1 MNELQIF
8 TFKSQ
13 EIRTLLVN
21 GEPHFVAN
29 DVAKTLG
36 YSNPRDALSK
46 HVDDEDKG
54 VAKCDTLGGKQN
66 LTIINESGLYSLILS
81 SKLPTAK
88 KFKRWVTSEV
98 LPAIRKHGAYMT
110 DEKAFEVV
118 NNPTGLADLLKQA
131 ADQLNAKDKEI
142 EILKPKADKYDRY
155 LGYKGLITIT
165 EIAKEYGMSGRE
177 LNRFLHDKGII
188 FKRGGQWFVYQKYAE
203 LGLASYEIFMP
214 GDREVRRSL
223 KWTTKGEQFIRDL
236 LEAEGIMPV
245 LERPS
250 QMTFQEAEVEYDGEY
265 YTASNIAYYLGLG
278 QEWILKIGE
287 IANRLHIKPRFTDS
301 NAYCRKTLDEN
312 GFIRWEYTMRGA
324 AMIEQEINK
333 IMALSEEATK

>member
-1 MNELQIF
+1 MKDLKVFNF
-8 TFKSQ
+8 DDQ
-13 EIRTLLVN
+13 EVRTLLIDD
-21 GEPHFVAN
+21 EPYFVGK
-29 DVAKTLG
+29 DVATILG
-36 YSNPRDALSK
+36 YVKPANAIKKYVPDK
-46 HVDDEDKG
+46 FKG
-54 VAKCDTLGGKQN
+54 VTKMMTPGGKQEM
-66 LTIINESGLYSLILS
+66 TVISEPGLYKLI
-81 SKLPTAK
+81 
-88 KFKRWVTSEV
+88 FKSHASNAERFTDWVAEEV

-118 NNPTGLADLLKQA
+118 NNPTGLANLLKQA

-177 LNRFLHDKGII
+177 LNRFLHDKEII

-214 GDREVRRSL
+214 EGREVRRSL

-250 QMTFQEAEVEYDGEY
+250 QMTFHEAENEYDGEY

-287 IANRLHIKPRFTDS
+287 IANQLHIKPRFTDS

>member
-1 MNELQIF
+1 MNSLQVFNDGNIDL
-8 TFKSQ
+8 KVK
-13 EIRTLLVN
+13 EVN
-21 GEPHFVAN
+21 GVVYLDAEQAALGLGISFVAKSGN
-29 DVAKTLG
+29 EVVRWERVRKYLNSPEVEKGDFITEAQFYKLAFKANSKAAEHFTDWVA
-36 YSNPRDALSK
+36 
-46 HVDDEDKG
+46 E
-54 VAKCDTLGGKQN
+54 
-66 LTIINESGLYSLILS
+66 
-81 SKLPTAK
+81 
-88 KFKRWVTSEV
+88 EV

-118 NNPTGLADLLKQA
+118 NNPTGLANLLQQA

-142 EILKPKADKYDRY
+142 ETLKPKADKYDRY
-155 LGYKGLITIT
+155 LSYKGLITIT

-177 LNRFLHDKGII
+177 LNQFLHEKGII
-188 FKRGGQWFVYQKYAE
+188 FKKGSQWFVYQKYAE

-333 IMALSEEATK
+333 IMALSEGATK

>member
-1 MNELQIF
+1 MNSLQVFNDGNIDLKVKEMNGVVYLDTEQAALGLGLFETKNGKDYVLWKRVRKYLSTEVSKGDFITEAQFYKLAFKANSKAAERF
-8 TFKSQ
+8 TDW
-13 EIRTLLVN
+13 
-21 GEPHFVAN
+21 VA
-29 DVAKTLG
+29 
-36 YSNPRDALSK
+36 
-46 HVDDEDKG
+46 ED
-54 VAKCDTLGGKQN
+54 
-66 LTIINESGLYSLILS
+66 
-81 SKLPTAK
+81 
-88 KFKRWVTSEV
+88 V

-118 NNPTGLADLLKQA
+118 NNPTGLANLLQQA

-142 EILKPKADKYDRY
+142 ETLKPKADKYDRY
-155 LGYKGLITIT
+155 LSYKGLITIT

-177 LNRFLHDKGII
+177 LNQFLHEKGII
-188 FKRGGQWFVYQKYAE
+188 FKKGSQWFVYQKYAE

-250 QMTFQEAEVEYDGEY
+250 QMTFQEAEYDGEY

-333 IMALSEEATK
+333 IMALSEGATK